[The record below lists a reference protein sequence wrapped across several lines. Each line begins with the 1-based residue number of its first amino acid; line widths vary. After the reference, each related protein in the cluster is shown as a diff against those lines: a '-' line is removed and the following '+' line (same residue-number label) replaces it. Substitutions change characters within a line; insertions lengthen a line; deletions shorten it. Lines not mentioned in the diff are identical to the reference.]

1 MIALYIGAMSE
12 PSYYPAVS
20 ADFART
26 LELVGPDQWAAATP
40 CEDWN
45 VFDLVTHVIAT
56 HRRVY
61 KMAMTS
67 YEEPTL
73 DTIDAW
79 REIHDALLAA
89 LNDPILAA
97 TPVQSRRG
105 EQPFSDLIGGL
116 LTFDT
121 LAHTWDLARAIGAPE
136 ALHPGAVAHATR
148 ELEPLGDTLRVPGG
162 FGPAVDAAPDANAQT
177 RLLNFLGRRP

>member
-1 MIALYIGAMSE
+1 MSE
-12 PSYYPAVS
+12 PSHYPTVS

-26 LELVGPDQWAAATP
+26 LELVGPEQWRSPTP
-40 CEDWN
+40 CEDWT

-61 KMAMTS
+61 KMAMTT
-67 YEEPTL
+67 YTEPKL
-73 DTIDAW
+73 DTVDAW

-89 LNDPILAA
+89 LDDPILAA
-97 TPVQSRRG
+97 TPVQSRQG
-105 EQPFSDLIGGL
+105 EQPFSALVGGL

-121 LAHTWDLARAIGAPE
+121 LAHTWDLARAIGAAEELNPD
-136 ALHPGAVAHATR
+136 AVAHATR
-148 ELEPLGDTLRVPGG
+148 ELEPIGEALRVPGG
-162 FGPAVDAAPDANAQT
+162 FGPAVDSAPDATAQT

>member
-1 MIALYIGAMSE
+1 MSE
-12 PSYYPAVS
+12 PSYYPTVS

-26 LELVGPDQWAAATP
+26 LELIEPTQWSSPTP

-61 KMAMTS
+61 TMAVPN
-67 YEEPTL
+67 YEEPSL
-73 DTIDAW
+73 DTLDAW

-89 LNDPILAA
+89 LDDPIIAA

-105 EQPFSDLIGGL
+105 EQPFSALVGGL

-136 ALHPGAVAHATR
+136 VLNPDAVAHATR
-148 ELEPLGDTLRVPGG
+148 ELEPIGDALRVPGG
-162 FGPAVDAAPDANAQT
+162 FGPAVESAPDASAQT